1 MHWIL
6 MAHCAP
12 MFERVYNNLLVFE
25 KGILVEHINI
35 QVDWIGHATWTHAFR
50 RSFAPSLE
58 GTTILNINVNNVKE
72 RECSLARGHGEIV
85 ASKKEVMC
93 ALAKWS
99 FEIETTFVHEVKELV
114 DLKLRATSVH
124 ALVMNEN
131 KTTTQANIVSM
142 QSKVL
147 VVKCI

>member
-1 MHWIL
+1 
-6 MAHCAP
+6 
-12 MFERVYNNLLVFE
+12 
-25 KGILVEHINI
+25 
-35 QVDWIGHATWTHAFR
+35 
-50 RSFAPSLE
+50 
-58 GTTILNINVNNVKE
+58 
-72 RECSLARGHGEIV
+72 
-85 ASKKEVMC
+85 MC